1 MATSAGHAP
10 GEPRLSARAKWALL
24 ALVTL
29 GLLAALVVVAEVG
42 LRVRQ
47 HLKYGLQQPA
57 EQVYE
62 TDARIG
68 LRVAKAELDTGRIQ
82 TNSLGFRGPEISSE
96 KPAGAIRLA
105 FLGAS
110 TTWCAEV
117 SSNAAVWAER
127 VSARLASDFPGRQFD
142 FVNGGVPGYTLRSS
156 LLNLEHRIAP
166 LAPDVIVIY
175 HATNDLSGELRELAL
190 AEGLISETRVAQQH
204 WPSRYSLLWDLA
216 EKNIRIAFARRRAES
231 GVGVL
236 RADFG
241 KIGEPFRVAL
251 TELVRAAK
259 ARAEVVA
266 VATFSIRMRARQSPD
281 EKLRAA
287 SSALYYV
294 PFMDPDGLIAAFA
307 RYNQII
313 REVASNEAIVLIDG
327 EDGVPGDA
335 AHFTDSVHFTDAGS
349 EAMARRVAAGL
360 RASVALAFE

>member
-1 MATSAGHAP
+1 MATPVARSP
-10 GEPRLSARAKWALL
+10 GEPRLSERAKWLLL

-47 HLKYGLQQPA
+47 QLRYGIQQPA

-68 LRVAKAELDTGRIQ
+68 LRVPKANLDTGRIQ
-82 TNSLGFRGPEISSE
+82 TNSLGFRGPEISGD

-117 SSNAAVWAER
+117 SSNAAVWTER
-127 VSARLASDFPGRQFD
+127 VAAQLASDFPNRRFD

-156 LLNLEHRIAP
+156 LLNLEHRIAS

-190 AEGLISETRVAQQH
+190 AAGLISEARVGAQF

-216 EKNIRIAFARRRAES
+216 EKNIRIALARRRAES
-231 GVGVL
+231 GAGVL
-236 RADFG
+236 RADFSR
-241 KIGEPFRVAL
+241 IGEPFRGAL
-251 TELVRAAK
+251 TDLVRAAK
-259 ARAEVVA
+259 AKAGIVA
-266 VATFSIRMRARQSPD
+266 VATFSTRMRAQQPPD

-313 REVASNEAIVLIDG
+313 REVARGESIILIDG
-327 EDGVPGDA
+327 EDDVPGDA

-349 EAMARRVAAGL
+349 AAMARRVAAGL
-360 RASVALAFE
+360 HAGVARAFR